1 METLSPVNM
10 VPRWPSTCV
19 TVDDRAYHALQCA
32 AAMLP
37 DGVQLILTR
46 GYEPKR
52 SHLGRLRI
60 LFRAGGILAF
70 TILFPHRRNEIG
82 PIFGANGHDIDGTHI
97 DVSIEINGKRL
108 RFLPLGVFTPIRVQ
122 KILYDKHAKIVDS
135 VRAALIA
142 SGFLIHPN
150 HTESFQI
157 HCDFMGCPEPDGG
170 HSRASTAAA
179 HL

>member
-1 METLSPVNM
+1 METLSPVRM

-52 SHLGRLRI
+52 SRLGRLRI
-60 LFRAGGILAF
+60 LFRSGGILAF
-70 TILFPHRRNEIG
+70 KILFPHRRNEIG

-97 DVSIEINGKRL
+97 DVSIEENGKRL

-122 KILYDKHAKIVDS
+122 GILYNKHAKIVDS

-157 HCDFMGCPEPDGG
+157 HCDFIGHPEPDCDRS
-170 HSRASTAAA
+170 HVSTAAA

>member
-1 METLSPVNM
+1 METLSPVKM
-10 VPRWPSTCV
+10 VPRWPSTGV
-19 TVDDRAYHALQCA
+19 SVDDRAYHALQCA

-37 DGVQLILTR
+37 DGVELILTR

-52 SHLGRLRI
+52 SRLGRLRI
-60 LFRAGGILAF
+60 LFRGGGILAF

-108 RFLPLGVFTPIRVQ
+108 RFLPLGVFTPIGVQ
-122 KILYDKHAKIVDS
+122 RMLYGRHAEIVDS

-157 HCDFMGCPEPDGG
+157 HCDFVGRPEPERE
-170 HSRASTAAA
+170 HSRASTVAAQR
-179 HL
+179 

>member
-1 METLSPVNM
+1 M
-10 VPRWPSTCV
+10 VPRWPSTRV
-19 TVDDRAYHALQCA
+19 FVDDGAYHAVQRA
-32 AAMLP
+32 GAMLP

-52 SHLGRLRI
+52 SRLGRLRI
-60 LFRAGGILAF
+60 MFRAGGILAF

-97 DVSIEINGKRL
+97 DVSIEIDGKRL
-108 RFLPLGVFTPIRVQ
+108 RFLPLGVFTPIRIQ
-122 KILYDKHAKIVDS
+122 RILYDKHAKIVDS

-150 HTESFQI
+150 PTESFQI
-157 HCDFMGCPEPDGG
+157 HCDFMGRPEPDGDD
-170 HSRASTAAA
+170 SPPSTAAA